1 MIEIS
6 FVEFYDTKFE
16 EESTKCNIICLF
28 NVYTCNQEITA
39 SSSTVFVVYCD
50 KENKQP
56 SIGLRSNS

>member
-28 NVYTCNQEITA
+28 NVYTCKQEITA

-50 KENKQP
+50 K
-56 SIGLRSNS
+56 